1 MWSSPLDVAEDDGGA
16 AFTRS
21 RVDETL
27 ERSLAQ
33 SGAYDGRRRATA
45 YTVGCF
51 DGSARSSSS
60 TVASTLVVVTTGSE
74 TGWEVCGASAAAT
87 RARVVG
93 SVACGDG
100 DATTSGFTGVG
111 SRNEKLRDDDVS
123 GSPLTTIRAA
133 SGDGKGGENSKTFA
147 FASATGGPTAT
158 SARAWAEATL
168 GACGCDASTKVLILT
183 ACAEHDTTEAEIR
196 RRVIEK
202 PCAYALETTATRVAR
217 SDWPKSPRAL
227 PLGVLIPSA
236 GASALLSACEMR
248 GIAARLI
255 AIPESEPV
263 RVMFGGAD
271 PAAAEEARAQCAEFL
286 GVSLACE
293 FKTRLSPMRAE
304 NVYA

>member
-1 MWSSPLDVAEDDGGA
+1 MWTSSSPLDVAEEDGGA
-16 AFTRS
+16 AFTRLK
-21 RVDETL
+21 VDETL
-27 ERSLAQ
+27 ERSLAA
-33 SGAYDGRRRATA
+33 SGAYDARRRATA
-45 YTVGCF
+45 YRVGCF
-51 DGSARSSSS
+51 DGKETTPTTTSVT
-60 TVASTLVVVTTGSE
+60 TVPSTLVVTTGSE
-74 TGWEVCGASAAAT
+74 TGWEVCRASASAT
-87 RARVVG
+87 SARVVG

-100 DATTSGFTGVG
+100 DATTSGLMSDSDSV
-111 SRNEKLRDDDVS
+111 
-123 GSPLTTIRAA
+123 GSPLTTIQESDG
-133 SGDGKGGENSKTFA
+133 SGDTTTNDSKTLRA
-147 FASATGGPTAT
+147 FASAMGGPTST

-168 GACGCDASTKVLILT
+168 DACGCDASTKVLIFT
-183 ACAEHDTTEAEIR
+183 SCAEHDTTEAEIR

-202 PCAYALETTATRVAR
+202 PCAYALETTAARASR

-236 GASALLSACEMR
+236 GASAMLSACEMR

-286 GVSLACE
+286 GVSLSCE
-293 FKTRLSPMRAE
+293 FKTRLNPMRAE

>member
-1 MWSSPLDVAEDDGGA
+1 MWTSSSPLDVAEEDGGA
-16 AFTRS
+16 AFTRLK
-21 RVDETL
+21 VDETL
-27 ERSLAQ
+27 ERNLAE
-33 SGAYDGRRRATA
+33 SGAYDARRRATA
-45 YTVGCF
+45 YRVGCF
-51 DGSARSSSS
+51 DGKETTTTTT
-60 TVASTLVVVTTGSE
+60 TVPSTLVVTTGSE
-74 TGWEVCGASAAAT
+74 TGWEVCRASASAT
-87 RARVVG
+87 SARVVG

-100 DATTSGFTGVG
+100 DATTSGLMSDSV
-111 SRNEKLRDDDVS
+111 
-123 GSPLTTIRAA
+123 GSPLTTIRESDG
-133 SGDGKGGENSKTFA
+133 SGSGGGDTTMTTNHSKTLRA
-147 FASATGGPTAT
+147 FASAMGGPTST

-168 GACGCDASTKVLILT
+168 DACGCDASTKVLIFT
-183 ACAEHDTTEAEIR
+183 SCAEHDTTEAEIR

-202 PCAYALETTATRVAR
+202 PCAYALETTAARAAR

-236 GASALLSACEMR
+236 GASAMLSACEMR

-293 FKTRLSPMRAE
+293 FKTRLKPMRAE

>member
-1 MWSSPLDVAEDDGGA
+1 MP
-16 AFTRS
+16 
-21 RVDETL
+21 
-27 ERSLAQ
+27 
-33 SGAYDGRRRATA
+33 
-45 YTVGCF
+45 
-51 DGSARSSSS
+51 
-60 TVASTLVVVTTGSE
+60 STLVVTTGSE
-74 TGWEVCGASAAAT
+74 TGWEVCRASASAT
-87 RARVVG
+87 SARVVG

-100 DATTSGFTGVG
+100 DATTSGLMSDSV
-111 SRNEKLRDDDVS
+111 
-123 GSPLTTIRAA
+123 GSPLTTIRESDG
-133 SGDGKGGENSKTFA
+133 SGSGGGDTTMTTNHSKTLRA
-147 FASATGGPTAT
+147 FASAMGGPTST

-168 GACGCDASTKVLILT
+168 DACGCDASTKVLIFT
-183 ACAEHDTTEAEIR
+183 SCAEHDTTEAEIR

-202 PCAYALETTATRVAR
+202 PCAYALETTAARAAR

-236 GASALLSACEMR
+236 GASAMLSACEMR

-293 FKTRLSPMRAE
+293 FKTRLKPMRAE

>member
-1 MWSSPLDVAEDDGGA
+1 MWTSSSPLDVAEEDGGA
-16 AFTRS
+16 AFTRLK
-21 RVDETL
+21 VDETL
-27 ERSLAQ
+27 ERNLAE
-33 SGAYDGRRRATA
+33 SGAYDARRRATA
-45 YTVGCF
+45 YRVGCF
-51 DGSARSSSS
+51 DGTFETTTTSV
-60 TVASTLVVVTTGSE
+60 TVPLTLVVTTGSE
-74 TGWEVCGASAAAT
+74 TGWEVCRASANAT
-87 RARVVG
+87 SARVVG

-100 DATTSGFTGVG
+100 DATTSGLM
-111 SRNEKLRDDDVS
+111 SDS
-123 GSPLTTIRAA
+123 AGSPLTTIRES
-133 SGDGKGGENSKTFA
+133 SGSGGGGGDTTMTNDSKTLRA
-147 FASATGGPTAT
+147 FASAMGGPTST

-168 GACGCDASTKVLILT
+168 DACGCDASTKVLIFT
-183 ACAEHDTTEAEIR
+183 SCAEHDTTEAEIR

-202 PCAYALETTATRVAR
+202 PCAYALETTAARAAR

-236 GASALLSACEMR
+236 GASAMLSACEMR

-293 FKTRLSPMRAE
+293 FKTRLNPMRAE